1 MQNQQVGARELLT
14 DVEALTRNRA
24 RAATNA
30 IPPFLHELAAS
41 EVHDKLQEINRS
53 FQRIAIVSGRPEFWR
68 KQWPMA
74 DLAADSDTI
83 NFESAPY
90 DLILHAMSLHWS
102 NDPVGQLIQCRLA
115 LKPDGLLIACLPG
128 GETLNELRFALTAA
142 ELALTG
148 GASPRVIPMG
158 DIRDLGGLLQR
169 AGLALPVADRVRTT
183 CSYAS
188 ALDLMRD
195 LRAMGEANAMTA
207 RSRRF
212 APRRL
217 FEEAELQYRSQHK
230 MPDGRLPAT
239 FDLIFLTGWAPSDTQ
254 QRPLRPGSAVKRLA
268 DALSTIERKP

>member
-24 RAATNA
+24 RAAANA

-53 FQRIAIVSGRPEFWR
+53 FQRIAVVSGWPEFWR
-68 KQWPMA
+68 KQWPLA

-83 NFESAPY
+83 SFESAPY

-148 GASPRVIPMG
+148 AP
-158 DIRDLGGLLQR
+158 
-169 AGLALPVADRVRTT
+169 
-183 CSYAS
+183 
-188 ALDLMRD
+188 
-195 LRAMGEANAMTA
+195 A
-207 RSRRF
+207 R
-212 APRRL
+212 
-217 FEEAELQYRSQHK
+217 
-230 MPDGRLPAT
+230 G
-239 FDLIFLTGWAPSDTQ
+239 
-254 QRPLRPGSAVKRLA
+254 
-268 DALSTIERKP
+268 